1 MTQRR
6 AVKWSDTAERDLLA
20 IVQYIA
26 DDSPSR
32 AYDVFKEIKRK
43 AASLRPFPERGR
55 VAPELEENG
64 IIQYH
69 EIMAGPWRII
79 YRISNSDVYV
89 LSVIDSRRSVEDILL
104 RRLTNQKL

>member
-6 AVKWSDTAERDLLA
+6 TVKWSDTAERDLLA

-55 VAPELEENG
+55 VVPELEEHG

-69 EIMAGPWRII
+69 EIIAGPWRII
-79 YRISNSDVYV
+79 YRTSNSDVYV